1 MHPKVEALLVSALHR
16 LEADGRPIPHNR
28 WQRALSKTVSAL
40 VPAFHHSPWM
50 EWEYG
55 TWVGAFAGYD
65 EVGRQLGEANVL
77 PEWRATP
84 LNDHWRP
91 FKGPGSRNGHPFN
104 VDAMHEM
111 VHCWD
116 ALLVDAA
123 TLRDWYCRQYQRDPS
138 VRLSASDLYLMTTIA
153 VSISSFLLRRGDAPT
168 RDGNLPRQAAA
179 AFKVIGGMYAAT
191 NRMMSQANPM
201 LLADALD
208 VEAFLQYLE
217 DERLLLSPEMRA
229 CAGPVKM
236 IRQIISA
243 AIDPPAE
250 TAIHNGFAYL
260 GNDRER
266 AFAYG
271 ITCARIDLG
280 VLLYSR
286 SLGHCLRPLLEQ
298 AATPPAVREMLLE
311 ETELGLAESIPL
323 QAYADV
329 ACNVLLRLGNPA
341 PEQTLLNALP
351 LTECLSVDTPP
362 AVVGATCYRLEL
374 AMRVFFRQ
382 QQAALDAL
390 LQKPSPQSTK
400 EAWTPAPGSHFL
412 NELLA
417 TYPALTTAL

>member
-1 MHPKVEALLVSALHR
+1 MHPKVEDLLVSALHK

-28 WQRALSKTVSAL
+28 WQRALSKTVNAL

-84 LNDHWRP
+84 LDDHWRP

-111 VHCWD
+111 VQCWD

-123 TLRDWYCRQYQRDPS
+123 TLRDWYCRQYQRDSS
-138 VRLSASDLYLMTTIA
+138 VRLSATDLYLMTTVA
-153 VSISSFLLRRGDAPT
+153 VSISSFLLRRGDVPT
-168 RDGNLPRQAAA
+168 RDGSLPRQAAA

-250 TAIHNGFAYL
+250 NAAHNGFAYL

-266 AFAYG
+266 VFAYG
-271 ITCARIDLG
+271 MLCARIDLG

-286 SLGHCLRPLLEQ
+286 SIGHCLRPLLEQ
-298 AATPPAVREMLLE
+298 AATPTAVRETLLE
-311 ETELGLAESIPL
+311 ETELGLADNIPL
-323 QAYADV
+323 RAYADV
-329 ACNVLLRLGNPA
+329 ASHVLSRLGDTA
-341 PEQTLLNALP
+341 PEQALLSALP
-351 LTECLSVDTPP
+351 LTESLSPDTPP
-362 AVVGATCYRLEL
+362 AVMGATCYQLEL
-374 AMRVFFRQ
+374 AMRVFCRQ
-382 QQAALDAL
+382 QQAALDAV
-390 LQKPSPQSTK
+390 LQKSSPQRSK
-400 EAWTPAPGSHFL
+400 EEWTPTPSSYFL
-412 NELLA
+412 KELFK
-417 TYPALTTAL
+417 TYPVIAPSL